1 MLRCSATPIKTV
13 LKGNAME
20 TSGHGGVEYDKVDK
34 EYFEKRQ
41 LKRGAAGPLLLVGLG
56 IAYVI
61 SGDYAGWN
69 FGLAQGG
76 WGGLMIASVMMA
88 LMYTCMCFALAELAT
103 IAPTAGGGYGFARRA
118 FGPWGGFLTGTA
130 ILIEYAIAPA
140 AIAVFIGGY
149 IKSLFEIDIA
159 QWVVSAA
166 FFGIFLGIHIYGAGE
181 ALRLIFGITALAVIA
196 LIVWIFAMAPFFDS
210 AKWFDIAVNPE
221 ATGASSFLPFGYLG
235 IWAAIPFAMWFFLAI
250 EGVPLAAEE
259 TSDPKRDLPRGLIG
273 GMFVLLAFCA
283 LIMILGPGGVGSE
296 ALKANTNPLVAA
308 LEHPATYGGPTWISK
323 FVNFVGLAGLIASFF
338 SIIYAYSRLVFAM
351 SRAGYLPRGLSLTNA
366 RQSPWVALIVPG
378 IVGFLLSLTGQGD
391 QLILM
396 AVFGATISY
405 ILMMA
410 SHIKL
415 RLAEPDLPRPYS
427 TPGGVL
433 TSGIALVLA
442 CIALAAVFVGDTKM
456 MIGEHAVSVAF
467 LSAIAY
473 AILVAY
479 FAIYSRHHLVAAAPG
494 EEAPY

>member
-1 MLRCSATPIKTV
+1 
-13 LKGNAME
+13 ME
-20 TSGHGGVEYDKVDK
+20 TQGTGGVEYEKVDQS
-34 EYFEKRQ
+34 YFDNRQ
-41 LKRGAAGPLLLVGLG
+41 LKRGAAGWVLLVGLG

-69 FGLAQGG
+69 FGLEQGG
-76 WGGLMIASVMMA
+76 WGGLMIASVLMA

-118 FGPWGGFLTGTA
+118 FGPWGGFMTGTA

-149 IKSLFEIDIA
+149 MKSLFEIDIS
-159 QWVVSAA
+159 QWVISAA

-181 ALRLIFGITALAVIA
+181 ALRLIFAITALAVIA
-196 LIVWIFAMAPFFDS
+196 LVVWVVAMAPFFDS
-210 AKWFDIAVNPE
+210 TKLFDIAVNPE
-221 ATGASSFLPFGYLG
+221 AAGASPFLPFGYFG

-283 LIMILGPGGVGSE
+283 LIMIFGPGAVGSE
-296 ALKANTNPLVAA
+296 ALKTNTNPLVAA

-378 IVGFLLSLTGQGD
+378 IVGFALSLTEQGD

-415 RLAEPDLPRPYS
+415 RMAEPDLPRPYA

-442 CIALAAVFVGDTKM
+442 CIALVAVFLSDKTMAIAGVN
-456 MIGEHAVSVAF
+456 VSVAA

-473 AILVAY
+473 VVMLAY
-479 FAIYSRHHLVAAAPG
+479 FALYSRHHLVAAAPG
-494 EEAPY
+494 EEVRG

>member
-1 MLRCSATPIKTV
+1 
-13 LKGNAME
+13 
-20 TSGHGGVEYDKVDK
+20 
-34 EYFEKRQ
+34 
-41 LKRGAAGPLLLVGLG
+41 
-56 IAYVI
+56 
-61 SGDYAGWN
+61 
-69 FGLAQGG
+69 
-76 WGGLMIASVMMA
+76 MIASVMMA

-456 MIGEHAVSVAF
+456 MVGDHAVSVAF

>member
-1 MLRCSATPIKTV
+1 MQ
-13 LKGNAME
+13 E
-20 TSGHGGVEYDKVDK
+20 HGHGGVEYEKVDK
-34 EYFEKRQ
+34 DYFENRQ
-41 LKRGAAGPLLLVGLG
+41 LKRGAAGWVLLVGLG
-56 IAYVI
+56 VAYVI

-69 FGLAQGG
+69 FGLEQGG
-76 WGGLMIASVMMA
+76 WGGLMIAAILMA

-118 FGPWGGFLTGTA
+118 FGPWGGFMTGTA

-149 IKSLFEIDIA
+149 MKSLFEIDIA
-159 QWVVSAA
+159 QWVISAG
-166 FFGIFLGIHIYGAGE
+166 FYGVFLGIHIYGAGE
-181 ALRLIFGITALAVIA
+181 ALRLIFAITALAVVA
-196 LIVWIFAMAPFFDS
+196 LVVWIFAMAPFFDS
-210 AKWFDIAVNPE
+210 SKWFDIAVNPD
-221 ATGASSFLPFGYLG
+221 AVGASTFLPYGYLG
-235 IWAAIPFAMWFFLAI
+235 IWSALPFAMWFFLAI

-259 TSDPKRDLPRGLIG
+259 TNNPKRDLPRGLIG

-283 LIMILGPGGVGSE
+283 LILIFGPGAVGSE
-296 ALKANTNPLVAA
+296 ALKTNTNPLVAA
-308 LEHPATYGGPTWISK
+308 LEHPSTYGGPTWISK

-351 SRAGYLPRGLSLTNA
+351 SRAGYLPRALSLTNA
-366 RQSPWVALIVPG
+366 RQSPWAALIVPG
-378 IVGFLLSLTGQGD
+378 IVGFLLSLTEQGD

-415 RLAEPDLPRPYS
+415 RMSEPDLPRVYR

-442 CIALAAVFVGDTKM
+442 CIALIATFLSDKTMNVGGFD
-456 MIGEHAVSVAF
+456 VSVAA

-473 AILVAY
+473 FVLIAY

>member
-1 MLRCSATPIKTV
+1 
-13 LKGNAME
+13 ME
-20 TSGHGGVEYDKVDK
+20 PSGQTGVEYDQVGKD
-34 EYFEKRQ
+34 YFENRQ
-41 LKRGAAGPLLLVGLG
+41 LKRGAAGWLLLVGLG
-56 IAYVI
+56 IAYVV

-69 FGLAQGG
+69 FGLGQGG
-76 WGGLMIASVMMA
+76 WGGLMIASVLMA
-88 LMYTCMCFALAELAT
+88 IMYTFMCFSLAELAT
-103 IAPTAGGGYGFARRA
+103 VAPTAGGGYGFARRA
-118 FGPWGGFLTGTA
+118 FGPWGGYMTGVA

-149 IKSLFEIDIA
+149 MRSLFEVDIS
-159 QWVVSAA
+159 QWVISAGFYA
-166 FFGIFLGIHIYGAGE
+166 VFLGIHVYGAGE
-181 ALRLIFGITALAVIA
+181 ALRLIFAITALAVIA
-196 LIVWIFAMAPFFDS
+196 LIVWVVAMVPFFDS
-210 AKWFDIAVNPE
+210 AKLFDIAVSPD
-221 ATGASSFLPFGYLG
+221 AVGASPFLPFGYFG

-259 TSDPKRDLPRGLIG
+259 TSDPTRDLPRGLIG

-283 LIMILGPGGVGSE
+283 LIMIFGPGGVGSE

-308 LEHPATYGGPTWISK
+308 LEHPSTYGGPTWISK

-415 RLAEPDLPRPYS
+415 RLSEPNLPRAYR
-427 TPGGVL
+427 TPGGIF
-433 TSGIALVLA
+433 TSGTALILA
-442 CIALAAVFVGDTKM
+442 CIALMAVFVGDQKM
-456 MIGEHAVSVAF
+456 DVFGTPMSVAF
-467 LSAIAY
+467 LAAIAY
-473 AILVAY
+473 VVFLAY
-479 FAIYSRHHLVAAAPG
+479 FALYSRHHLVAGAPG
-494 EEAPY
+494 EEDPV

>member
-1 MLRCSATPIKTV
+1 LQREP
-13 LKGNAME
+13 
-20 TSGHGGVEYDKVDK
+20 
-34 EYFEKRQ
+34 
-41 LKRGAAGPLLLVGLG
+41 GPLLLVGLG

-456 MIGEHAVSVAF
+456 MVGDHAVSVAF

>member
-1 MLRCSATPIKTV
+1 
-13 LKGNAME
+13 ME
-20 TSGHGGVEYDKVDK
+20 PSGQSGVEYDQVGKD
-34 EYFEKRQ
+34 YFENRQ
-41 LKRGAAGPLLLVGLG
+41 LKRGAAGWLLLVGLG

-69 FGLAQGG
+69 FGLEQGG
-76 WGGLMIASVMMA
+76 WGGLFIASILMA
-88 LMYTCMCFALAELAT
+88 TMYTCMCFALAELAT

-118 FGPWGGFLTGTA
+118 FGPWGGFMTGVA

-149 IKSLFEIDIA
+149 MKSLFEIDIP
-159 QWVVSAA
+159 QWQISVG
-166 FFGIFLGIHIYGAGE
+166 FFGIFLGIHAYGAGE
-181 ALRLIFGITALAVIA
+181 ALRLIFAITALAVIA
-196 LIVWIFAMAPFFDS
+196 LIVWVVAMVPFFDS

-221 ATGASSFLPFGYLG
+221 AVGSSAFLPFGYFG

-273 GMFVLLAFCA
+273 GMFVLLLFCA
-283 LIMILGPGGVGSE
+283 LIMVLGPGAVGSD
-296 ALKANTNPLVAA
+296 ALKNNTNPLVAA
-308 LEHPATYGGPTWISK
+308 LEHPSTYGGPTWISK

-351 SRAGYLPRGLSLTNA
+351 SRAGYLPRGLSLTNS

-378 IVGFLLSLTGQGD
+378 IVGFVLSLSEQGD

-415 RLAEPDLPRPYS
+415 RLAEPNLPRPYT
-427 TPGGVL
+427 TPGGIL
-433 TSGIALVLA
+433 TSGIAMVLA
-442 CIALAAVFVGDTKM
+442 CIALVAVFLSDKKM
-456 MIGEHAVSVAF
+456 AVLGTEISVAA

-473 AILVAY
+473 AILLAY
-479 FAIYSRHHLVAAAPG
+479 FALYSRHHLVAGAPG
-494 EEAPY
+494 EEDRV

>member
-1 MLRCSATPIKTV
+1 
-13 LKGNAME
+13 ME
-20 TSGHGGVEYDKVDK
+20 THGTGGVEYENVGKD
-34 EYFEKRQ
+34 YFEQRQ
-41 LKRGAAGPLLLVGLG
+41 LKRGAAGWVLLVGLG
-56 IAYVI
+56 VAYVI

-69 FGLAQGG
+69 FGLEQGG
-76 WGGLMIASVMMA
+76 WGGLMIACLLMA

-149 IKSLFEIDIA
+149 MKSLFEIDIS
-159 QWVVSAA
+159 QWVISAG
-166 FFGIFLGIHIYGAGE
+166 FFAVFLGIHIYGAGE
-181 ALRLIFGITALAVIA
+181 ALRLIFAITALAVIA
-196 LIVWIFAMAPFFDS
+196 LIVWVGAMVPFFDS
-210 AKWFDIAVNPE
+210 AKLFDIAVNPE
-221 ATGASSFLPFGYLG
+221 AAGASPFLPFGYFG

-259 TSDPKRDLPRGLIG
+259 TQDPKRDLPRGLIA
-273 GMFVLLAFCA
+273 GMFILLTFCA
-283 LIMILGPGGVGSE
+283 LIMVFGPGAVGSD
-296 ALKANTNPLVAA
+296 ALKTNLNPLVAA

-338 SIIYAYSRLVFAM
+338 SIIYAYSRLIFAM

-366 RQSPWVALIVPG
+366 RKSPWVALIVPG
-378 IVGFLLSLTGQGD
+378 IVGFLLSLTEQGD

-415 RLAEPDLPRPYS
+415 RVSEPDLPRPYS

-442 CIALAAVFVGDTKM
+442 CIALVAVFLSDKKM
-456 MIGEHAVSVAF
+456 AVAGTEISVAA

-473 AILVAY
+473 AVFVAY
-479 FAIYSRHHLVAAAPG
+479 FALYSRHHLVAHAPG
-494 EEAPY
+494 EED

>member
-1 MLRCSATPIKTV
+1 
-13 LKGNAME
+13 ME
-20 TSGHGGVEYDKVDK
+20 PSGQTGVEYDQVGKD
-34 EYFEKRQ
+34 YFENRQ
-41 LKRGAAGPLLLVGLG
+41 LKRGAAGWLLLVGLG

-69 FGLAQGG
+69 FGLGQGG
-76 WGGLMIASVMMA
+76 WGGLMIASILMA
-88 LMYTCMCFALAELAT
+88 IMYTFMCFSLAELAT
-103 IAPTAGGGYGFARRA
+103 VAPTAGGGYGFARRA
-118 FGPWGGFLTGTA
+118 FGPWGGYMTGVA

-149 IKSLFEIDIA
+149 MRSLFEVDIS
-159 QWVVSAA
+159 QWVISAGFYA
-166 FFGIFLGIHIYGAGE
+166 VFLGIHIYGAGE
-181 ALRLIFGITALAVIA
+181 ALRLIFAITALAVVA
-196 LIVWIFAMAPFFDS
+196 LIVWVVAMVPFFDS
-210 AKWFDIAVNPE
+210 AKLFDIAVSPD
-221 ATGASSFLPFGYLG
+221 AAGASPFLPFGYFG

-259 TSDPKRDLPRGLIG
+259 TSDPTRDLPRGLIG

-283 LIMILGPGGVGSE
+283 LIMTFGPGGVGSE

-308 LEHPATYGGPTWISK
+308 LEHPSTYGGPTWISK

-415 RLAEPDLPRPYS
+415 RISEPDLPRAYR
-427 TPGGVL
+427 TPGGIF
-433 TSGIALVLA
+433 TSGTALILA
-442 CIALAAVFVGDTKM
+442 CIALMAVFVGDQKM
-456 MIGEHAVSVAF
+456 DVFGTPMSVAF
-467 LSAIAY
+467 LAAIAY
-473 AILVAY
+473 VVFLAY
-479 FAIYSRHHLVAAAPG
+479 FALYSRHHLVAGAPG
-494 EEAPY
+494 EEDPV